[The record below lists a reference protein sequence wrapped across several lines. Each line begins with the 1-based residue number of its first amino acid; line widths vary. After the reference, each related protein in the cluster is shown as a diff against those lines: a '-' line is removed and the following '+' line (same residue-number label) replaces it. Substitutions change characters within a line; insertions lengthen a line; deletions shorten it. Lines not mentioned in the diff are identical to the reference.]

1 MEHLKCETTTV
12 EKFKLA
18 FNNGHLWVCSSNE
31 IKKCVFN
38 NVFVK
43 VLLCPICD
51 SEERCLPCGWK
62 FLSGDLYIIGGQLC
76 GGLRVYIYLL
86 MPCCPMPRPADR
98 CVYFVLYVL
107 TNLKVLIFR
116 WTGIWSALSLLLI
129 HLRMSELWN
138 LKERK
143 TADGALLNLNIG
155 NVNFTHNR

>member
-12 EKFKLA
+12 EKLKLA

-86 MPCCPMPRPADR
+86 MPCCPMPRPV
-98 CVYFVLYVL
+98 CVLCTLCAYKLESTYIPLNWYLIGIIPSACPFENERTVKPEGKKDSWWC
-107 TNLKVLIFR
+107 TFELKH
-116 WTGIWSALSLLLI
+116 WQC
-129 HLRMSELWN
+129 ELH
-138 LKERK
+138 
-143 TADGALLNLNIG
+143 TQ
-155 NVNFTHNR
+155 